1 MGGGAG
7 RPPAEAMSALDQRA
21 LLSELESEFPE
32 PEAHGDLEWLV
43 ADWAR
48 EADHTP
54 NPAAVLRFQ
63 REDLEARTAGR
74 DGSGRLEALRAHV
87 LARRVD
93 HLGARTFA
101 LGKGILAGDVADGD
115 ARARGEAL
123 REEADA
129 FAEELRELPE
139 TPELERVRRALG
151 DAVMEALFAIERKA
165 MSPRLARESGDQA
178 GPPQVR

>member
-1 MGGGAG
+1 
-7 RPPAEAMSALDQRA
+7 MSALDQRS
-21 LLSELESEFPE
+21 LLAELAREFPE
-32 PEAHGDLEWLV
+32 PAARKDLEWLV

-48 EADHTP
+48 EADPTP
-54 NPAAVLRFQ
+54 DPAAVLRFQ
-63 REDLEARTAGR
+63 REDLEARTSGR
-74 DGSGRLEALRAHV
+74 DASARLEGLRAHV

-101 LGKGILAGDVADGD
+101 LGKGILAADVADGD

-129 FAEELRELPE
+129 LAGELRELPA
-139 TPELERVRRALG
+139 TPELAPVRRELG

>member
-1 MGGGAG
+1 
-7 RPPAEAMSALDQRA
+7 MSALDQRS
-21 LLSELESEFPE
+21 LLTELESEFPE
-32 PEAHGDLEWLV
+32 PEAHEDLEWLV

-48 EADHTP
+48 EANHTP

-74 DGSGRLEALRAHV
+74 DGSARLEALRAHV
-87 LARRVD
+87 LSRRVD

-101 LGKGILAGDVADGD
+101 LGKGILAGDVADED

-129 FAEELRELPE
+129 LAAELRELPDS
-139 TPELERVRRALG
+139 PELEPVRRALG

-165 MSPRLARESGDQA
+165 MSPRLARESRDQP

>member
-1 MGGGAG
+1 
-7 RPPAEAMSALDQRA
+7 MSALDQRA

-48 EADHTP
+48 EADQTP

-123 REEADA
+123 REEADT

>member
-1 MGGGAG
+1 
-7 RPPAEAMSALDQRA
+7 MSAVDRQSVLADLEARFA
-21 LLSELESEFPE
+21 DPGAREL
-32 PEAHGDLEWLV
+32 LEWLV
-43 ADWAR
+43 EDWAR
-48 EADHTP
+48 EADPTP
-54 NPAAVLRFQ
+54 NPDAVLRFQ
-63 REDLEARTAGR
+63 REDLEARTAGLE
-74 DGSGRLEALRAHV
+74 GPARLQALRAHV

-129 FAEELRELPE
+129 LAAELSALPDS
-139 TPELERVRRALG
+139 PGLEPVRRALG
-151 DAVMEALFAIERKA
+151 DAAMEALFAIERKA
-165 MSPRLARESGDQA
+165 MSPRLAREGGEQA